1 MKINNNFKLRVIKDQ
16 YFIVDSHGKSGGMVD
31 IYKMNEAAA
40 WLWSML
46 GDEDFT
52 AEMLARLLVDRY
64 GVDMELALSDV
75 KGMLEN
81 WIQWGLA
88 VE

>member
-1 MKINNNFKLRVIKDQ
+1 MKINKNLKLRIIKDQ
-16 YFIVDSHGKSGGMVD
+16 YFIVDSHGKSGSMVD

-52 AEMLARLLVDRY
+52 AEVLAGLLVDRY
-64 GVDMELALSDV
+64 GIDMKLALRDV
-75 KGMLEN
+75 NAMLKN
-81 WIQWGLA
+81 WIQWGL
-88 VE
+88 VME

>member
-1 MKINNNFKLRVIKDQ
+1 MKINTNFKLRVIKDQ
-16 YFIVDSHGKSGGMVD
+16 YFIVDSHGKSGSTVD

-46 GDEDFT
+46 DGEDFT
-52 AEMLARLLVDRY
+52 PEMLARLLVERY
-64 GVDMELALSDV
+64 GIDMSLALNDV
-75 KGMLEN
+75 QSMLEN

-88 VE
+88 AE

>member
-1 MKINNNFKLRVIKDQ
+1 MKINDNFKLRVIKDQ
-16 YFIVDSHGKSGGMVD
+16 YFIVDSHGKSGDMVD

-46 GDEDFT
+46 DEEDFT
-52 AEMLARLLVDRY
+52 ADMLARLLTDRY
-64 GVDMELALSDV
+64 GIDLELALGDV
-75 KGMLEN
+75 NKMLEN

-88 VE
+88 SE

>member
-1 MKINNNFKLRVIKDQ
+1 MKINTNFKLRVIKDQ
-16 YFIVDSHGKSGGMVD
+16 YFIVDSHGKSGSTVD

-52 AEMLARLLVDRY
+52 AEMLARLLVGRY
-64 GVDMELALSDV
+64 GIDQKLALDDV
-75 KGMLEN
+75 QSMLDN

-88 VE
+88 TE